1 MSKKRLSFRKYLL
14 NKPASIVSKH
24 KKAHELGQEHI
35 NSKGKLIPVKKIVSK
50 KAAIKCK
57 FNYTKKLIEKHRR
70 AYSWHFFIAQATV
83 CPSVAGTKKRHM
95 KSNYTYSLMKE
106 EDSFRVWKSFYMSTL
121 KISQKIVDNVYQ
133 QNNKLTDKLK
143 PDGKGKHDKHTK
155 MIDEQKNG
163 VISHT
168 DSFPVVESHN
178 CRAKTNKYLEAGLNI
193 QKMFDL

>member
-1 MSKKRLSFRKYLL
+1 
-14 NKPASIVSKH
+14 
-24 KKAHELGQEHI
+24 
-35 NSKGKLIPVKKIVSK
+35 
-50 KAAIKCK
+50 
-57 FNYTKKLIEKHRR
+57 
-70 AYSWHFFIAQATV
+70 
-83 CPSVAGTKKRHM
+83 
-95 KSNYTYSLMKE
+95 
-106 EDSFRVWKSFYMSTL
+106 MSTL

-155 MIDEQKNG
+155 MIDKQKNG